1 MFKIIEK
8 MFIVL
13 LSNIFNGS
21 NCAKCVLL
29 RKEKYVTQPAIIN
42 LHPNEYSQE
51 FQYYPFLVKLDRY
64 VRSCN
69 TLNDLSNKVFI
80 PNKTEHL
87 NLSVFSV
94 ITGKNELKKLTKH
107 HANVNLSLMEDSVIQ
122 INGGITINADVSVKT
137 SCM

>member
-1 MFKIIEK
+1 MTCLI
-8 MFIVL
+8 
-13 LSNIFNGS
+13 
-21 NCAKCVLL
+21 CV
-29 RKEKYVTQPAIIN
+29 
-42 LHPNEYSQE
+42 
-51 FQYYPFLVKLDRY
+51 
-64 VRSCN
+64 
-69 TLNDLSNKVFI
+69 